1 MPSLTAKLDAFRF
14 LLGRL
19 DAELEK
25 SKGLPR
31 HEWWRKN
38 YYMEPYLSDVSDE
51 YVGERFIDVVNNNT
65 TLTETGQIAPLMGP
79 QGGYF
84 TSRFTHLIEEMNYR
98 PGLLQQ
104 ANLKSKFALKPTF
117 PERPA
122 GFKILGARAIPES
135 PMLVKLGKAEYL
147 REMFSKGSIRIA
159 PASSYSDPSLNA
171 AIQDDELK
179 QKAILRLGS
188 LGLNVL
194 RRDSSGKQIV
204 LRTYTGNV
212 DITVSTPKDFY
223 VSCFAAAYDY
233 RLVDDFEADAMIV
246 ITNRGRF
253 LDRLRR
259 KVHHLLPDWQ
269 FEARDVDYFDP
280 FFVHPKN
287 LGTGFAKHFRYSYQN
302 EFRATWLPPKSYALS
317 SLMPL
322 TVNIGTMRDIAAF
335 FTLPTR

>member
-1 MPSLTAKLDAFRF
+1 VPSLTAKLDAFRF
-14 LLGRL
+14 LLARL

-25 SKGLPR
+25 NKVLPQ

-38 YYMEPYLSDVSDE
+38 YYTQPYLSDAPDE
-51 YVGERFIDVVNNNT
+51 YVGDRFIDVMNNNT

-79 QGGYF
+79 QSEYF

-98 PGLLQQ
+98 PGLLQRTD
-104 ANLKSKFALKPTF
+104 LRSKFALKPTF

-122 GFKILGARAIPES
+122 GFKILGARAIPKS
-135 PMLVKLGKAEYL
+135 PMLVKLGKAKYL

-179 QKAILRLGS
+179 QKAMLGLGS
-188 LGLNVL
+188 LALNVL
-194 RRDSSGKQIV
+194 RRDSAGKQIV
-204 LRTYTGNV
+204 LRTYTGSV
-212 DITVSTPKDFY
+212 GITVSTPKDFY

-233 RLVDDFEADAMIV
+233 RLVDDFESDAMIV
-246 ITNRGRF
+246 VTNRARF

-259 KVHHLLPDWQ
+259 KVQHLLPDWQ

-302 EFRATWLPPKSYALS
+302 EFRAAWLPPKSYAPS
-317 SLMPL
+317 PL
-322 TVNIGTMRDIAAF
+322 TALTVSIGAMRDIAAF